1 MAICELRTTL
11 PWTVTGVAGPASVNT
26 LFVDFGATPITSGT
40 LADVLDATE
49 ALYSTGLDGLWSS
62 LLSGEVLISAK
73 DLSQPSTDPPVA
85 EREGTLTPSVD
96 GSVAPEASI
105 LVSFRADYA
114 SGVSKRKFRGRNFV
128 GPLAL
133 TLGNWTTDGHIS
145 AAAIEQV
152 ADAYETWATAV
163 ANGGTLSW
171 CCGSVAEGFKDVSR
185 LEVPNEAS
193 MLKSRQH
200 AVTAVEVRTL

>member
-1 MAICELRTTL
+1 MAVCELRTTL
-11 PWTVTGVAGPASVNT
+11 PWIVPASPGPASVNT
-26 LFVDFGATPITSGT
+26 LYVDFGVTPITSGT

-49 ALYSTGLDGLWSS
+49 ALYSTRLAGLWSS

-85 EREGTLTPSVD
+85 EREGTLIPSGD

-105 LVSFRADYA
+105 LVSFRADYE

-133 TLGNWTTDGHIS
+133 TLANWSLDGHIS
-145 AAAIEQV
+145 TTAIQQV
-152 ADAYETWATAV
+152 ADAYADWSVDVAT
-163 ANGGTLSW
+163 GGTLKW

-185 LEVPNEAS
+185 IEVPNEVS
-193 MLKSRQH
+193 MLRSRQH
-200 AVTAVEVRTL
+200 AVTAAEVRVL